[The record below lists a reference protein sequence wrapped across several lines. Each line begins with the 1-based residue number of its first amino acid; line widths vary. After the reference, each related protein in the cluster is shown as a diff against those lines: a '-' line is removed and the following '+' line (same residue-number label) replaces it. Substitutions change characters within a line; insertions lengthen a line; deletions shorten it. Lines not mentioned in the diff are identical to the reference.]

1 MLAAHE
7 MFAFM
12 SPALAREIVDQLHTG
27 ERNAYRATLH
37 AVADLRKVRPVFLER
52 KPRADQYAAMIESLS
67 RPKLELN
74 AIATLQ
80 TWLMK
85 SQPALLADFLDALE
99 IKHDQGA
106 VDDLPETMD
115 DAKLTA
121 AIEAVLA
128 KHPAEK
134 VALYLRAFND
144 LSKANWKNLGEKLES
159 DPRLQLGG

>member
-12 SPALAREIVDQLHTG
+12 SPDLAREIVDQLHTG
-27 ERNAYRATLH
+27 ERDAYRSTLH
-37 AVADLRKVRPVFLER
+37 AVAAFRKVRPFYLER
-52 KPRADQYAAMIESLS
+52 KPRVEQHLAIVESLS

-85 SQPALLADFLDALE
+85 SQSAMLTDFLNALE
-99 IKHDQGA
+99 IKHENGA
-106 VDDLPETMD
+106 VDDLPPTMD
-115 DAKLTA
+115 DEKLTA
-121 AIEAVLA
+121 AIEGILA
-128 KHPAEK
+128 KYPAEK
-134 VALYLRAFND
+134 VALYLRAFHD
-144 LSKANWKNLGEKLES
+144 LSKANWPTLGKLLES

>member
-12 SPALAREIVDQLHTG
+12 SPALAREIVEYLHLQ
-27 ERNAYRATLH
+27 ERDAYRSTLN
-37 AVADLRKVRPVFLER
+37 AVADLRRVRPVFFER
-52 KPRADQYAAMIESLS
+52 KPRAEQHLAIIESLS

-74 AIATLQ
+74 AIAALQ

-85 SQPALLADFLDALE
+85 SQSALLADFLNALE
-99 IKHDQGA
+99 IKHENGA
-106 VDDLPETMD
+106 VDDLPPTMD

-121 AIEAVLA
+121 AIEGILA
-128 KHPAEK
+128 KHPAER

-144 LSKANWKNLGEKLES
+144 LSKANWENLGKLLET